1 MQGEVVLR
9 EEFAFT
15 KGNRLNS
22 YISLGG
28 ILMKKQPRSLKPSI
42 FTHKAA
48 WLGLLAPILI
58 MICAMLSCDQAELV
72 SNPSGETGVTLQQM
86 QLPPGSPPNANPLQ
100 TLSSFSSMKT
110 RSELTGA
117 SQLSEPLE
125 DRVIKVGM
133 IVEAGLPSGVSA
145 RYGAQLAM
153 YEINQSGG
161 VLGIPIELLTD
172 GETTQHVVSDDVYGP
187 RIGGDDGDGE
197 VYGPPTPGDPGEIM
211 GGILG
216 FPIGLVFRDNE
227 DDSMLSA
234 ELVEELIS
242 QDGVVAIIGP
252 DYSRNALKAAPVAQS
267 YRVPMVATGATNPDI
282 TKAGE
287 YVFMAA
293 FADTFQGEVM
303 ARFARESLRAH
314 TAALLTQEGDPY
326 TEGLSRFFE
335 ESFIELGGDIVTK
348 QTYPKPR
355 DPSRTRGVE
364 EIDFTSQLKAIASE
378 EPDVVFM
385 SGFVPEVPQ
394 AIKQART
401 IPQGN
406 TSGITATFLGGDS
419 WEDPDLITIA
429 GDAVEG
435 CYFST
440 SFSPDTPDE
449 SGHDFVRS
457 YQSMFGMTPD
467 SNSAIGYDAFKLV
480 ATAIRRAGSVDKE
493 AIRDQLA
500 ATSGYS
506 GATYIERYDQDRH
519 PIKGAVIMKIENGQF
534 EFHQYVEP

>member
-1 MQGEVVLR
+1 
-9 EEFAFT
+9 
-15 KGNRLNS
+15 
-22 YISLGG
+22 
-28 ILMKKQPRSLKPSI
+28 MKKQPRSLKPSI

-58 MICAMLSCDQAELV
+58 MICAMLSCDQAELA
-72 SNPSGETGVTLQQM
+72 SNPAGETGVTRQQM
-86 QLPPGSPPNANPLQ
+86 QLLPSSWPNVDSAQ

-110 RSELTGA
+110 RNEVTAA
-117 SQLSEPLE
+117 SLLPESSG
-125 DRVIKVGM
+125 DWVIKVGM

-187 RIGGDDGDGE
+187 RIGADDGDGD
-197 VYGPPTPGDPGEIM
+197 VYGPPTPGDAGEIM

-234 ELVEELIS
+234 KLVDELIT
-242 QDGVVAIIGP
+242 QDKVVAIIGSNR
-252 DYSRNALKAAPVAQS
+252 SRNALEMAPVAQLR
-267 YRVPMVATGATNPDI
+267 RVPMMAAGATNPDI
-282 TKAGE
+282 TKPGD
-287 YVFMAA
+287 YVFMSS
-293 FADTFQGEVM
+293 FDDRFQAGVL
-303 ARFARESLRAH
+303 ARFARQSLKAD
-314 TAALLTQEGDPY
+314 TAALLTQVGDPY
-326 TEGLSRFFE
+326 PESLSAFFE
-335 ESFIELGGDIVTK
+335 ESFIAAGGGIVAK
-348 QTYPKPR
+348 ETYSKG
-355 DPSRTRGVE
+355 DT
-364 EIDFTSQLKAIASE
+364 DFTSQLTAIAAE
-378 EPDVVFM
+378 APDVIFAPNY
-385 SGFVPEVPQ
+385 VPELPLT
-394 AIKQART
+394 IKQART
-401 IPQGN
+401 IPQRN
-406 TSGITATFLGGDS
+406 AAGITATFLGGGS
-419 WEDPDLITIA
+419 WEDPDLVPMA
-429 GDAVEG
+429 GDAIEG
-435 CYFST
+435 SYFT
-440 SFSPDTPDE
+440 TDFSPDATGTDE
-449 SGHDFVRS
+449 SGRDFVRS

-519 PIKGAVIMKIENGQF
+519 PIKGAVIMQIRNGQF